1 MVVIISDR
9 RLFTEPDLVCKPYVD
24 IFGLVTHSSPIS
36 AREIVDEEVLINVV
50 RKLCEFF
57 IGNGDRSSQMSPV
70 GSVEGRG
77 SAGLGSPMA
86 LKTPEQ
92 NNKRNKL

>member
-57 IGNGDRSSQMSPV
+57 IGFEDDIGQKAIFFLHAMIERKIYEFNNMNLLHNLRM
-70 GSVEGRG
+70 EK
-77 SAGLGSPMA
+77 
-86 LKTPEQ
+86 LK
-92 NNKRNKL
+92 